1 MIWNLIAK
9 LITRPAVANWLIER
23 AKRTPSYQHIT
34 SADGSSVYMGRWWL
48 FNADPGAYGDHP
60 QPRHIPWLP
69 SVRIHHI
76 CRADQDRDLHDHPW
90 NARTIV
96 LRGWYREERPFS
108 ALITPETEHISDQV
122 VVAGDVRYVFE
133 RVPGYTGRLLFG
145 QYHRIS
151 EVSEGGVWTLF
162 ITGRK
167 RGTWGF
173 MVKGKKVPWRT
184 YLGLDSQEG
193 GAA

>member
-1 MIWNLIAK
+1 MIWNLIAQ
-9 LITRPAVANWLIER
+9 IISRPRVADWLIRR
-23 AKRTPSYQHIT
+23 AMSTPYQHIT

-48 FNADPGAYGDHP
+48 FNAYPGAHGNHP

-90 NARTIV
+90 NARTII
-96 LRGWYREERPFS
+96 LRGWYREERLFAGMSDAEACRAFS
-108 ALITPETEHISDQV
+108 LGNYR
-122 VVAGDVRYVFE
+122 AGIGELFR
-133 RVPGYTGRLLFG
+133 PLGYTGRLLFG

-151 EVSEGGVWTLF
+151 AVPDDGVWTLF

-173 MVKGKKVPWRT
+173 LVDGKKVPWRT
-184 YLGLDSQEG
+184 YLGLDEQEG
-193 GAA
+193 GSA

>member
-48 FNADPGAYGDHP
+48 FNAYPGAYGDHP

-108 ALITPETEHISDQV
+108 ALITPETERISDQV

-173 MVKGKKVPWRT
+173 MVNGKKVPWRT

>member
-9 LITRPAVANWLIER
+9 LITRPAIASWLIKR
-23 AKRTPSYQHIT
+23 AKRTPYQHIT
-34 SADGSSVYMGRWWL
+34 SADGEHVYMGRWWL
-48 FNADPGAYGDHP
+48 FNAYPGAYGDHP

-69 SVRIHHI
+69 SVRIHNI

-96 LRGWYREERPFS
+96 LRGWYTEERPFEQLTDYQAIQADGGTQEGR
-108 ALITPETEHISDQV
+108 ALFHRRS
-122 VVAGDVRYVFE
+122 
-133 RVPGYTGRLLFG
+133 GYTGRLLFG

-151 EVSEGGVWTLF
+151 EVSQGGVWTLF

-173 MVKGKKVPWRT
+173 MVDGKKVPWRT
-184 YLGLDSQEG
+184 YLGLDKQEG
-193 GAA
+193 AAKC

>member
-1 MIWNLIAK
+1 MNLIWK
-9 LITRPAVANWLIER
+9 LIARAITANPRLVDWLIRR
-23 AKRTPSYQHIT
+23 AQRTPYTHIT
-34 SADGSSVYMGRWWL
+34 SADGASVYMGRWWL
-48 FNADPGAYGDHP
+48 LNPYGRDADNNPTPA
-60 QPRHIPWLP
+60 RIPWLP

-96 LRGWYREERPFS
+96 LRGWYREERNLGSFARRDIKNINHLLSRAAFDIYTFS
-108 ALITPETEHISDQV
+108 RPC
-122 VVAGDVRYVFE
+122 
-133 RVPGYTGRLLFG
+133 GYTGRLLFG

-151 EVSEGGVWTLF
+151 EVSPDGVWTLF

-173 MVKGKKVPWRT
+173 LVDGKKVPWRT
-184 YLGLDSQEG
+184 YLGLDKGET
-193 GAA
+193 A

>member
-23 AKRTPSYQHIT
+23 AKRTPYQHIT
-34 SADGSSVYMGRWWL
+34 SADGQHVYMGRWWL
-48 FNADPGAYGDHP
+48 FNAYPGAYGDHP
-60 QPRHIPWLP
+60 QPRHIHWLP

-96 LRGWYREERPFS
+96 LRGWYTEERPFEQLTDYQAIQADGGTQEGR
-108 ALITPETEHISDQV
+108 ALFHRRS
-122 VVAGDVRYVFE
+122 
-133 RVPGYTGRLLFG
+133 GYTGRLLFG

-151 EVSEGGVWTLF
+151 EVSQGGVWTLF